1 MNESE
6 RLSKLA
12 ERFGKLRADIRKA
25 GFDDVADKMA
35 EPSLMLVHYGL
46 KAYHKE
52 YCSEK
57 EIVQKEEK
65 GVQ

>member
-1 MNESE
+1 MNEAE

-12 ERFGKLRADIRKA
+12 GRFGKLQADIRKA
-25 GFDDVADKMA
+25 GLADVADKMA

-46 KAYHKE
+46 EAYNKE

-57 EIVQKEEK
+57 EEVTKP
-65 GVQ
+65 